1 MKLFSSNM
9 NFQRMSLL
17 GDWSIMPFSETLQAR
32 KIFKMLHGKIACCR
46 SRHFGFT
53 LNRRNLTKALRRNKF
68 WSSWKFWNW
77 PWKSIHFFN
86 KKKRLLDFAPDP
98 TFFLGNILCVF
109 VFTKKKMDLKPS
121 FSNILKCLSL
131 FDILFLVGCFAFSYS
146 QKIFWKAKSFLYI
159 LGNVLS
165 FRCKTLFGLEVLRW
179 NFLPCTIS
187 IP

>member
-32 KIFKMLHGKIACCR
+32 GIFKTLHGKIACCR

-68 WSSWKFWNW
+68 WFSWNILKLTMEKCTF
-77 PWKSIHFFN
+77 SFH
-86 KKKRLLDFAPDP
+86 KKLRKLDFAPD
-98 TFFLGNILCVF
+98 FNFSGNILCVF

-131 FDILFLVGCFAFSYS
+131 FDILFLVGCFAF
-146 QKIFWKAKSFLYI
+146 
-159 LGNVLS
+159 
-165 FRCKTLFGLEVLRW
+165 
-179 NFLPCTIS
+179 
-187 IP
+187 

>member
-1 MKLFSSNM
+1 
-9 NFQRMSLL
+9 
-17 GDWSIMPFSETLQAR
+17 
-32 KIFKMLHGKIACCR
+32 MLHGKIACCR

-53 LNRRNLTKALRRNKF
+53 LNQRNLTKALRRNKF
-68 WSSWKFWNW
+68 WSSWNFEIDHEKVYIF
-77 PWKSIHFFN
+77 SQ
-86 KKKRLLDFAPDP
+86 KKKIAWLCSSSN
-98 TFFLGNILCVF
+98 FFSGNILCVF

-146 QKIFWKAKSFLYI
+146 QKIFWKAKSFLYV